1 MIRNSPAQRA
11 FAIFNY
17 SFLTL
22 VSLSMLIPFMHIF
35 AGSFSSGKAI
45 TQGLVSLWPVEW
57 TFGNYQAVLGDRAI
71 WRALGFTVMITVLG
85 TTISLFLTSLGA
97 YGLSKRDLKGRSL
110 VIVLI
115 LFTMIFQAPLI
126 PTYLLVKSLGMLNT
140 IWALV
145 IPNAIAA
152 FNLIIMIS
160 FFQNIPD
167 ELLDS
172 AKMDGCGEYGTLW
185 RIVLPL
191 SMPSISTIGLFYAV
205 SLWNGYF
212 WALMFIRDPKKY
224 PLMVLLRR
232 LLVESD
238 DKTLIRANMAT
249 MSVEGIKMASII
261 VATLPILIVYPMI
274 QKHFVKGAMLGSI
287 KG

>member
-1 MIRNSPAQRA
+1 MIHNSPIQKA
-11 FAIFNY
+11 FVIFNY
-17 SFLTL
+17 IFLTL
-22 VSLSMLIPFMHIF
+22 VSLTMLIPFLHIV
-35 AGSFSSGKAI
+35 AGSLSSGKAI
-45 TQGLVSLWPVEW
+45 TQGLVSIWPVEW
-57 TFGNYQAVLGDRAI
+57 TFGNFQAVFTDRAI
-71 WRALGFTVMITVLG
+71 WRSLGFTVMITVMG
-85 TTISLFLTSLGA
+85 TIISLFLTSLGA
-97 YGLSKRDLKGRSL
+97 YGLSKRDLKGRSI
-110 VIVLI
+110 VIVFI

-140 IWALV
+140 IWALI

-167 ELLDS
+167 ELIDS
-172 AKMDGCGEYGTLW
+172 AKIDGCGEYRTLW
-185 RIVLPL
+185 RIVIPL

-205 SLWNGYF
+205 GLWNGYF
-212 WALMFIRDPKKY
+212 WALMFIRDSKKF

-238 DKTLIRANMAT
+238 EHTLIRANMAT
-249 MSVEGIKMASII
+249 QSVEGIKMASII